1 MMIIRIKVKCFGC
14 KRQRCYAFVVRDA
27 VFKLGL
33 EMLLYAIE
41 SLVFLS
47 FCNLQ
52 LLCILLFFTC
62 FLFFFIFFSF
72 SSFFILLDFFVS
84 FYIRLIIYISC
95 MYFISLKIKFSL
107 LTAK

>member
-47 FCNLQ
+47 FHE
-52 LLCILLFFTC
+52 
-62 FLFFFIFFSF
+62 
-72 SSFFILLDFFVS
+72 SSAPLHPFV
-84 FYIRLIIYISC
+84 F
-95 MYFISLKIKFSL
+95 
-107 LTAK
+107 